1 MPNGVR
7 LNNISVYN
15 DLTGDWVSKIT
26 RSDRLITN
34 SMYPEWWTENRIKV
48 ENDFAY
54 LNRIEL
60 PNSQGVY
67 DIWEGRTL
75 SGIEVRG
82 YLTPDITVFPKIIQ
96 D

>member
-1 MPNGVR
+1 MRCQFLIWGSEQWISKTNRRGQPI
-7 LNNISVYN
+7 LN
-15 DLTGDWVSKIT
+15 T
-26 RSDRLITN
+26 
-34 SMYPEWWTENRIKV
+34 MYPEWWTGDRIKV

-82 YLTPDITVFPKIIQ
+82 YLTPDVTVFPKIIQ